1 MKLGKTE
8 ADRGVERIAES
19 RNIVKEILRFG
30 VNESHKL
37 DIMYFLALEL
47 ESRLALEEITKILK
61 KYRSGIKPDEET
73 QYGNTESDN
82 TSTSKLLGV

>member
-8 ADRGVERIAES
+8 TDKDVEIIAES

-30 VNESHKL
+30 VSEAHKL
-37 DIMYFLALEL
+37 HIIYFLALEL
-47 ESRLALEEITKILK
+47 ESRPALEEITKILK

-73 QYGNTESDN
+73 QYANTEPDN
-82 TSTSKLLGV
+82 SSTSKLLGV

>member
-8 ADRGVERIAES
+8 TDTDVERITES

-30 VNESHKL
+30 VSESHKL

-47 ESRLALEEITKILK
+47 ESRPALEEITKILK

-73 QYGNTESDN
+73 QYVNTESDN